1 MDMTKVI
8 SLRPDHIVTEICG
21 FKKDGGSYQKLSKTV
36 WSWKWFYKF
45 KLKRFVG
52 MTIYVKTVNKFTREC
67 FYNDFY
73 VAPDADGNLRLW

>member
-8 SLRPDHIVTEICG
+8 SLRPDHVVTEIRG
-21 FKKDGGSYQKLSKTV
+21 VKNNGEYKKLSKKV
-36 WSWKWFYKF
+36 FSWKWFYKF

-52 MTIYVKTVNKFTREC
+52 MTIYVRTFNTITSEF